1 MRRAIV
7 STDYD
12 SLLGTDGE
20 IGGRG
25 NRWKR
30 ISRGPLHDVLTRAL
44 PDFKSKVKGE
54 DICDLNNLAVAL
66 GMSKQGVYKW
76 FKPGRKNQIPPNQ
89 VDRIVEMSA
98 QQKHGGHGFKP
109 ITREDFWEFLPR

>member
-1 MRRAIV
+1 MK
-7 STDYD
+7 TDYD
-12 SLLGTDGE
+12 TLLGTNDE
-20 IGGRG
+20 VADRG

-54 DICDLNNLAVAL
+54 DICDLNKLAAAL
-66 GMSKQGVYKW
+66 DMSKQGVYKW

-89 VDRIVEMSA
+89 VDRIVEMSH
-98 QQKHGGHGFKP
+98 QQKTGGSGFRP
-109 ITREDFWEFLPR
+109 ITREDFWDFLPR